1 MTTAVS
7 ITVLLAATLFAIVLL
22 GVGLTCANQ
31 VQSNFFT
38 RLARVRA
45 LRFLSGI
52 CFAASCPV
60 VGSSCIGF
68 LKDTWPKIW
77 IDPEMFLLNLAMVPF
92 LIFFCFALTAF
103 PALVAYSCFTYKP
116 TSAPEAPSQ

>member
-38 RLARVRA
+38 RL
-45 LRFLSGI
+45 LSGI